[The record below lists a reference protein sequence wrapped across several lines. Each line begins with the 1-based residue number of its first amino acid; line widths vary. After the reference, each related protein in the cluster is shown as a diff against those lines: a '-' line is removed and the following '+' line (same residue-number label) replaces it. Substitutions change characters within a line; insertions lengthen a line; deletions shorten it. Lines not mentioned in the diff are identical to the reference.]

1 MTTEQSLAATAVH
14 AWTLGIKNA
23 EKVFLGLTDEQLRQP
38 VAPGKNRLV
47 YLYGHL
53 IAVHDGM
60 LPLLG
65 IGARLHP
72 ELDAMFLDAPDD
84 PVSDL
89 RPAAELA
96 RLWAEVHGAL
106 RAGFDGFS
114 PSDWTQRHTAMTE
127 ADFAA
132 NPLRNRLAV
141 LLNRAAHSAFHVGQC
156 ALAAT
161 SPES

>member
-1 MTTEQSLAATAVH
+1 MTAEQSLAATALNDW
-14 AWTLGIKNA
+14 ALNLKRA
-23 EKVFLGLTDEQLRQP
+23 EEVFLGKTDAQLRQA

-53 IAVHDGM
+53 IAVHDAM

-65 IGARLHP
+65 IGERLHP
-72 ELDAMFLDAPDD
+72 ELDAVFLDAPDD
-84 PVSDL
+84 PASDL

-96 RLWAEVHGAL
+96 QLWAEVHGAL
-106 RAGFDGFS
+106 RDGFARFT
-114 PSDWTQRHTAMTE
+114 PADWTARHTAMSA

-141 LLNRAAHSAFHVGQC
+141 LLNRAAHMAFHVGQC
-156 ALAAT
+156 ALIAK
-161 SPES
+161 

>member
-1 MTTEQSLAATAVH
+1 MTPEQSLAATAAN
-14 AWTLGIKNA
+14 AWTLGLKSA
-23 EKVFLGLTDEQLRQP
+23 EKVFLGLSDDQLRQP

-53 IAVHDGM
+53 IAVHDSM

-84 PVSDL
+84 PASHL
-89 RPAAELA
+89 RSAAELGA
-96 RLWAEVHGAL
+96 LWSEVHGAL
-106 RAGFDGFS
+106 GAGFERFT
-114 PSDWTQRHTAMTE
+114 PADWSQRHTAMTD

-132 NPLRNRLAV
+132 NPLRNRVAV
-141 LLNRAAHSAFHVGQC
+141 LLNRAAHMAFHVGQC
-156 ALAAT
+156 ALVSKAAAD
-161 SPES
+161 